1 MEKQRRNTKT
11 KQMVMSILENSN
23 SALCHDDIEKKLSG
37 TIDRVT
43 IYRILQ
49 SFCNDG
55 KVHKISGE
63 NGKTYYALCRDCSTD
78 NHNDNHLHFRCMKC
92 DTITCIDQPV
102 ALPELPQGYSI
113 SSVFYLI
120 SGFCSKCQPVV
131 RALCIVLMLC
141 FSHAVMFGQTQI
153 KVADKNTNEPIAS
166 ANIYFP
172 DTKTG
177 TYTDESGNFSIST
190 SSQSLFVQISS
201 VGYKTYLGTL
211 SLQNEN
217 QVILLEP
224 SVHELQEIVVS
235 EHATRL
241 QGENVVNVEKLTLNN
256 NAELH
261 GFSLVEKLSSVAGIS
276 NWSTGA
282 GIGKPVIRGL
292 SGNRI
297 AVFSQGLRIE
307 NQQWGDEHGLGLD
320 ENGYEQVE
328 IIKGPVSLL
337 YGSDALGGIL
347 YFVDERYAKENSV
360 ESVLSSEYN
369 TNTKGLRSTGAFKLS
384 KNRFHWNVF
393 GGYTTHKDYTDGNKD
408 FVANSRFRTGDFK
421 TVLGYT
427 GNKFITS
434 LKYSFLNEKYGLTE
448 AEESEEGEEEPYSNG
463 RKPLSPF
470 QDLTTHLLSSENTF
484 FFDNN
489 SKLKIDAGYIFNNRK
504 EFEDDVAAL
513 DMNLNTFSYNA
524 KWYLPKTNERW
535 AFTIGSQGMYQTN
548 KNKGEEI
555 LIPDAS
561 TSDAGIFAVTDFY
574 YSEKAYWMTGLRIDG
589 RHISGK
595 EHGTEN
601 EDDYI
606 PAFSKSYF
614 AFNFSTGI
622 FQPVT
627 ERLSFRANFS
637 SGYRAPN
644 MFELLSDGA
653 HEGTNRYEIG
663 NTQLKTEN
671 NYQIDASLTYKS
683 KHLELFVNPYFNYIR
698 NYIYLQ
704 PTDNEI
710 DDMPV
715 YNYNQT
721 NAYLYGGEAGF
732 HLHPHPLDWLHLDAS
747 YSSTFGRNKHTDLPL
762 MPSQKI
768 NATASANFA
777 WNEAVKRF
785 SIYMQTIY
793 SFEQKRIAEYELPTD
808 DYLLLNAGLAFEFGW
823 NKQRLLLNISVNNL
837 LNKTYYDHLSRYK
850 ADGIYN
856 MGRNINVKLSIPL
869 QWKL

>member
-11 KQMVMSILENSN
+11 KQMVMSVLENAK
-23 SALCHDDIEKKLSG
+23 SALCHEDIESQLSG
-37 TIDRVT
+37 AIDRVT

-49 SFCNDG
+49 SFCDDA
-55 KVHKISGE
+55 KVHRIQNE
-63 NGKTYYALCRDCSTD
+63 NGRTYYAVCRDCSID
-78 NHNDNHLHFRCMKC
+78 NHNDNHLHFRCMEC
-92 DTITCIDQPV
+92 DTITCIDRTV

-113 SSVFYLI
+113 SSISYLV
-120 SGFCSKCQPVV
+120 SGFCSKCQPVIKT
-131 RALCIVLMLC
+131 LCIVFMLC
-141 FSHAVMFGQTQI
+141 LAHASIFAQNQI
-153 KVADKNTNEPIAS
+153 KVVDKNTGEPVAF
-166 ANIYFP
+166 ANVYFP

-177 TYTDESGNFSIST
+177 AFTDELGNFSINISG
-190 SSQSLFVQISS
+190 QSLLVQVSF

-211 SLQNEN
+211 SLQSEN
-217 QVILLEP
+217 QIIQLEP
-224 SVHELQEIVVS
+224 SIHELQEIVVS
-235 EHATRL
+235 EHSSRL

-261 GFSLVEKLSSVAGIS
+261 GFSLSEKLSDVAGIS

-347 YFVDERYAKENSV
+347 YFVDERYAKESSA

-384 KNRFHWNVF
+384 KNRFHWNMF
-393 GGYTTHKDYTDGNKD
+393 GGYTTHRDYADGNKD
-408 FVANSRFRTGDFK
+408 FVSNSRFRTGDFK

-434 LKYSFLNEKYGLTE
+434 LKYGFLSEKYGLSE
-448 AEESEEGEEEPYSNG
+448 AEESEEDEESYSNG
-463 RKPLSPF
+463 RKPFSPF
-470 QDLTTHLLSSENTF
+470 QNLTTHLISSENTF
-484 FFDNN
+484 FFDNS

-513 DMNLNTFSYNA
+513 DMNLSTFSYNA
-524 KWYLPKTNERW
+524 KWYSPKIYDRW
-535 AFTIGSQGMYQTN
+535 TFTVGTQGMYQTN

-555 LIPDAS
+555 LIPDAA
-561 TSDAGIFAVTDFY
+561 TSDAGIFAVADFY
-574 YSEKAYWMTGLRIDG
+574 YSEKAYLMAGLRIDG
-589 RHISGK
+589 RHISGE

-606 PAFSKSYF
+606 PEFSKSYF

-627 ERLSFRANFS
+627 EKLSFRASFS

-644 MFELLSDGA
+644 MFELLSNGA

-663 NTQLKTEN
+663 NTQLKIEN
-671 NYQIDASLTYKS
+671 SYQIDASLTYKS

-704 PTDNEI
+704 PTAVEI

-715 YNYNQT
+715 YNYSQT

-747 YSSTFGRNKHTDLPL
+747 YCNTFGRNKHADLPL

-768 NATASANFA
+768 NAAISASFA
-777 WNEAVKRF
+777 WNEAIKRF

-793 SFEQKRIAEYELPTD
+793 SFKQKRIAEYELPTD
-808 DYLLLNAGLAFEFGW
+808 DYLLLNAGLAFELGW
-823 NKQRLLLNISVNNL
+823 NKQKLMLNISVNNL

-856 MGRNINVKLSIPL
+856 MGRNLNFKLSIPL

>member
-11 KQMVMSILENSN
+11 KQMVMSILENAD
-23 SALCHDDIEKKLSG
+23 SALCHEDIEKQLSG

-49 SFCNDG
+49 AFCNDG

-63 NGKTYYALCRDCSTD
+63 NGKTYYALCHDCSVN
-78 NHNDNHLHFRCMKC
+78 NHNDNHLHFRCVKC

-102 ALPELPQGYSI
+102 ALPKLPQGYSI
-113 SSVFYLI
+113 SSISYLI
-120 SGFCSKCQPVV
+120 SGFCSKCQSIIKT
-131 RALCIVLMLC
+131 LCIVFMLC
-141 FSHAVMFGQTQI
+141 FIQASMFAQTQI
-153 KVADKNTNEPIAS
+153 KVVDKNTGEPIAF
-166 ANIYFP
+166 ANVYFP

-177 TYTDESGNFSIST
+177 TSTDESGNFLIST
-190 SSQSLFVQISS
+190 STQPLFVQISS

-211 SLQNEN
+211 SLQDEN
-217 QVILLEP
+217 RIIQLEQ
-224 SVHELQEIVVS
+224 SVHELQEVVVS
-235 EHATRL
+235 EHSSRL
-241 QGENVVNVEKLTLNN
+241 QGENVVNVEKLTLNH

-261 GFSLVEKLSSVAGIS
+261 GFSLAEKLSDVAGIN

-337 YGSDALGGIL
+337 YGSDALGGII

-369 TNTKGLRSTGAFKLS
+369 SNTKGSRSTAGFKLS

-393 GGYTTHKDYTDGNKD
+393 GGYTTHEDYTDGNKD

-448 AEESEEGEEEPYSNG
+448 TEESEGGEEEPYSNG
-463 RKPLSPF
+463 RKPISPF
-470 QDLTTHLLSSENTF
+470 QDLTTHLISAENTL
-484 FFDNN
+484 FFDNG

-513 DMNLNTFSYNA
+513 DMNLNTLSYNA
-524 KWYLPKTNERW
+524 KWYSPKTYKRW
-535 AFTIGSQGMYQTN
+535 TFTIGSQGMYQTN

-561 TSDAGIFAVTDFY
+561 TSDAGIFAVADFY

-595 EHGTEN
+595 EHGIPN

-606 PAFSKSYF
+606 PEFSKSYF

-622 FQPVT
+622 FQPVA
-627 ERLSFRANFS
+627 EKLSFRANFS

-671 NYQIDASLTYKS
+671 NYQIDASLAYKS
-683 KHLELFVNPYFNYIR
+683 KHLELFINPYFNYIR

-704 PTDNEI
+704 PTGAEI

-715 YNYNQT
+715 YNYSQT
-721 NAYLYGGEAGF
+721 NAYLYGGETGL

-747 YSSTFGRNKHTDLPL
+747 YSNTFGRNKHSNLPL

-768 NATASANFA
+768 NASVSANFT

-793 SFEQKRIAEYELPTD
+793 SFEQKRIADYELSTD

-823 NKQRLLLNISVNNL
+823 KKQKLLFNISVNNM

-850 ADGIYN
+850 TDGIYN
-856 MGRNINVKLSIPL
+856 MGRNFNVKLSIPL

>member
-23 SALCHDDIEKKLSG
+23 SALCHEDIEKQLSG
-37 TIDRVT
+37 SIDRVT

-49 SFCNDG
+49 SFCNDA
-55 KVHKISGE
+55 KVHKISSE
-63 NGKTYYALCRDCSTD
+63 NGKTYYALCRDCSIN

-92 DTITCIDQPV
+92 DTVTCIDESV
-102 ALPELPQGYSI
+102 AAPKLPQGYSI
-113 SSVFYLI
+113 SSISYLI
-120 SGFCSKCQPVV
+120 SGLCAKCQPVIKTV
-131 RALCIVLMLC
+131 CIIFMLC
-141 FSHAVMFGQTQI
+141 FAQANMFAQNQI
-153 KVADKNTNEPIAS
+153 KVADKNTSEPVAF
-166 ANIYFP
+166 ANVYFP

-177 TYTDESGNFSIST
+177 TYTDESGNFYITT
-190 SSQSLFVQISS
+190 SSQPLFVQISY

-211 SLQNEN
+211 SPQNIN

-224 SVHELQEIVVS
+224 SIHELQEIVVS
-235 EHATRL
+235 ENSSRL
-241 QGENVVNVEKLTLNN
+241 QGENVVNVEKLTLNH
-256 NAELH
+256 NAELN
-261 GFSLVEKLSSVAGIS
+261 GLSLAEKLTNVAGIS
-276 NWSTGA
+276 NWSTGT

-347 YFVDERYAKENSV
+347 YFVDERYAKENGI

-369 TNTKGLRSTGAFKLS
+369 TNTKGLRNTGAFKLS
-384 KNRFHWNVF
+384 KNRFHLNLF
-393 GGYTTHKDYTDGNKD
+393 GGYTTHKDYTDGNKN
-408 FVANSRFRTGDFK
+408 FVNNSRFRTGDFK

-427 GNKFITS
+427 GDKFITS

-448 AEESEEGEEEPYSNG
+448 AEEGGEEEPYSNG

-470 QDLTTHLLSSENTF
+470 QDLTTHLVSSENTF
-484 FFDNN
+484 FFANN
-489 SKLKIDAGYIFNNRK
+489 SKLKIDAGYISNSRK
-504 EFEDDVAAL
+504 EFEDGTAAL

-524 KWYLPKTNERW
+524 KWYSPRISERW
-535 AFTIGSQGMYQTN
+535 TLTIGSQGMYQTN
-548 KNKGEEI
+548 KNKGEEM
-555 LIPDAS
+555 LIPDAA
-561 TSDAGIFAVTDFY
+561 TSDMGIFAVSDFH
-574 YSEKAYWMTGLRIDG
+574 YSEKAYLMAGLRIDG

-595 EHGTEN
+595 EHGTKDE
-601 EDDYI
+601 EGYI
-606 PAFSKSYF
+606 PSFSKSYF
-614 AFNFSTGI
+614 ALNFSTGI
-622 FQPVT
+622 FQPLNDK
-627 ERLSFRANFS
+627 LSFRTTFS
-637 SGYRAPN
+637 SGYRSPN
-644 MFELLSDGA
+644 MFELLSNGA

-671 NYQIDASLTYKS
+671 SYQLDASLIYKS
-683 KHLELFVNPYFNYIR
+683 EHLELFINPYFNYIR

-704 PTDNEI
+704 PSDMEI

-715 YNYNQT
+715 YYYNQT
-721 NAYLYGGEAGF
+721 DAYLYGGETGL
-732 HLHPHPLDWLHLDAS
+732 HLHPHPLDWLHIDAS
-747 YSSTFGRNKHTDLPL
+747 YSNTFGRNKHNDLPL

-768 NATASANFA
+768 NANISSNFL
-777 WNEAVKRF
+777 WNKTINRL
-785 SIYMQTIY
+785 SIYLQCIY
-793 SFEQKRIAEYELPTD
+793 SFEQTRIAEYELPTG
-808 DYLLLNAGLAFEFGW
+808 DYFLLNAGLVFELRW
-823 NKQRLLLNISVNNL
+823 NRQKLMLNVAANNL

-850 ADGIYN
+850 NDGIYN
-856 MGRNINVKLSIPL
+856 IGRHFNLKLSVPL